1 MPVKMRPATVQDS
14 DRLFNWRNDPVT
26 QAASR
31 STAPVPRE
39 DHDRWMQFNVI
50 NGYPQHLVMMADTDV
65 GSVGV
70 VRFDSV
76 RGDVMAFDVSITLG
90 PRYRGQGLA
99 FEVLQEACGYM
110 CDFTINAEIR
120 KENIASRK
128 LFERCGFE
136 EISRSSGFLNY
147 VKEPTT

>member
-1 MPVKMRPATVQDS
+1 MRPATVHDG
-14 DRLFNWRNDPVT
+14 DRLFAWRNDPVT

-31 STAPVPRE
+31 STAPVARE

-76 RGDVMAFDVSITLG
+76 REDVMAFDVSITLA
-90 PRYRGQGLA
+90 PKYRGTGLA
-99 FEVLQEACGYM
+99 LDVLREACGYM
-110 CDFTINAEIR
+110 QDFTINAEIR
-120 KENIASRK
+120 KENLASRK

-136 EISRSSGFLNY
+136 ETSRSSGFLNY
-147 VKEPTT
+147 VKEPKT

>member
-1 MPVKMRPATVQDS
+1 MRPATAHDS
-14 DRLFNWRNDPVT
+14 DRLFAWRNDPVT

-50 NGYPQHLVMMADTDV
+50 NGYPQHMVMMADTET

-76 RGDVMAFDVSITLG
+76 REDVMAFDVSITLA
-90 PRYRGQGLA
+90 PQHRGKGLA
-99 FEVLQEACGYM
+99 FDVLHEACGYM
-110 CDFTINAEIR
+110 QDFTIRAEVR
-120 KENIASRK
+120 RENTASRK

-136 EISRSSGFLNY
+136 EIGRSSGFLNY
-147 VKEPTT
+147 VREPKT